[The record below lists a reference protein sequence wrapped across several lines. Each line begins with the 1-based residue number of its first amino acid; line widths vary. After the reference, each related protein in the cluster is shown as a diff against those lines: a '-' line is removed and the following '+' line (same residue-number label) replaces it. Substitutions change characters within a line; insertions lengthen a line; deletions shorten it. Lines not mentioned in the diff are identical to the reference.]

1 MFQKI
6 RNRIFIS
13 IAFAA
18 ILYLVFMI
26 YVDFE
31 KVLNSFKEFN
41 WLLLPILLLLSFG
54 NYISR
59 FFKWEYYLK
68 IIEVKLH
75 KLDSLS
81 IFMSGLIMS
90 VTPGK
95 MGELLKSYLVKQV
108 NGTSISKTAPIV
120 FAERATDF
128 LSLTILALA
137 GAYFYDYGKNIIII
151 ITVII
156 ISGLV
161 IISNKNLF
169 YKIILLFSKIG
180 FISKHVLKI
189 QTAYESSAKLLAFT
203 PLFLMTMLSVISW
216 GFECLGYYIILTNFN
231 LKVDVMWAFFSYSFA
246 TIVGALSMMPGGLGV
261 TEGSLT
267 LMLVKKGLSEN
278 NAFAATFIVRA
289 VTLWFAVLVGAISVL
304 FYQKRFGRIVLE
316 SNILLKN
323 EA

>member
-13 IAFAA
+13 VALAA
-18 ILYLVFMI
+18 IIYLGFMI

-31 KVLNSFKEFN
+31 KVLSSFKEFD
-41 WLLLPILLLLSFG
+41 WLLLPILLLLSLG
-54 NYISR
+54 NYSSR
-59 FFKWEYYLK
+59 FFKWEFYLK

-81 IFMSGLIMS
+81 IFLSGLIMS

-151 ITVII
+151 IAVVI
-156 ISGLV
+156 ISGLI

-169 YKIILLFSKIG
+169 HKIILLLSKIG

-189 QTAYESSAKLLAFT
+189 ETAYESSAKLLAFS
-203 PLFLMTMLSVISW
+203 PLILMTMLSVVSW
-216 GFECLGYYIILTNFN
+216 GFECFGYYIILTNFN

-267 LMLVKKGLSEN
+267 LLLVKKGLSEN

-304 FYQKRFGRIVLE
+304 FYQKRFGRIILE
-316 SNILLKN
+316 SNVLLKN
-323 EA
+323 

>member
-1 MFQKI
+1 LLRKL
-6 RNRIFIS
+6 RNRVFLS
-13 IAFAA
+13 IAIAA
-18 ILYLVFMI
+18 LIYLVFMI
-26 YVDFE
+26 YVDYE
-31 KVLNSFKEFN
+31 KVVSSFKNFN
-41 WLLLPILLLLSFG
+41 WYLIPILLLLSLG
-54 NYISR
+54 NYVSR

-68 IIEVKLH
+68 IIDVKLH

-90 VTPGK
+90 ITPGK

-151 ITVII
+151 IGLII
-156 ISGLV
+156 LTGLI
-161 IISNKNLF
+161 IISNKKLF
-169 YKIILLFSKIG
+169 YKIISIISNFS
-180 FISKHVLKI
+180 FISKHILKI
-189 QTAYESSAKLLAFT
+189 RTAYESSSKLLSIT
-203 PLFLMTMLSVISW
+203 PLLLMTLLSVVSW
-216 GFECLGYYIILTNFN
+216 GFECFGYYLILTNFEMEI
-231 LKVDVMWAFFSYSFA
+231 DVLWAFFSYSFA
-246 TIVGALSMMPGGLGV
+246 TIVGALSMLPGGLGV

-267 LMLVKKGLSEN
+267 LMLVQKGLSEH

-304 FYQKRFGRIVLE
+304 FYQKRFGQIILE
-316 SNILLKN
+316 VSNLI
-323 EA
+323 EVE

>member
-1 MFQKI
+1 MLQKI

-13 IAFAA
+13 VALAA
-18 ILYLVFMI
+18 IIYLAFMI

-31 KVLNSFKEFN
+31 KVLSSFKEFN

-59 FFKWEYYLK
+59 FFKWEFYLK

-151 ITVII
+151 IAVII

-169 YKIILLFSKIG
+169 HKIILFLSKIG

-189 QTAYESSAKLLAFT
+189 QTAYESSSKLLAFT
-203 PLFLMTMLSVISW
+203 PLILMTMLSVISW
-216 GFECLGYYIILTNFN
+216 GFECFGYYIILTNFN

-267 LMLVKKGLSEN
+267 LLLVKKGLSEN

-316 SNILLKN
+316 SNNLLKN

>member
-1 MFQKI
+1 MLQKI

-13 IAFAA
+13 VALAA
-18 ILYLVFMI
+18 IIYLAFMI

-31 KVLNSFKEFN
+31 KVLSSFKEFN

-59 FFKWEYYLK
+59 FFKWEFYLK

-151 ITVII
+151 IAVII

-169 YKIILLFSKIG
+169 YKIILFLSKIG

-189 QTAYESSAKLLAFT
+189 QTAYESSSKLLAFT
-203 PLFLMTMLSVISW
+203 PLILMTMLSVISW
-216 GFECLGYYIILTNFN
+216 GFECFGYYIILTNYN

-267 LMLVKKGLSEN
+267 LLLVKKGLSEN

-289 VTLWFAVLVGAISVL
+289 VTLWFAVLVGAVSVL

-316 SNILLKN
+316 STNLLKN